1 MKKIYVAGN
10 LPEAYLVRDLL
21 LQAGVAARVLNEH
34 AAGALG
40 ELAMNS
46 TYPQVWITQEHQLT
60 HARSLIADYERRP
73 LAAAKFCAQCGETNP
88 GEFDL
93 CWSCGAT
100 LGLTA

>member
-46 TYPQVWITQEHQLT
+46 TYPQVWITQEHQLA
-60 HARSLIADYERRP
+60 HARALIADYERRP
-73 LAAAKFCAQCGETNP
+73 LSEAKFCAQCGENNP